1 MENCC
6 RAFSLSILTSI
17 LVDNMKNYKM
27 QQILI
32 LQEQFHKWM
41 QFPKKWQ
48 LTPTEQYDSFIFGQN
63 PMEPGKDNF
72 VGNVLLTIPE
82 KIFKRS
88 LAGKIF

>member
-1 MENCC
+1 ME
-6 RAFSLSILTSI
+6 
-17 LVDNMKNYKM
+17 KNYKM

-48 LTPTEQYDSFIFGQN
+48 LTPNELIFGQN
-63 PMEPGKDNF
+63 PMEPGIF
-72 VGNVLLTIPE
+72 VGNVLLSIPE

-88 LAGKIF
+88 LAAKIF

>member
-1 MENCC
+1 
-6 RAFSLSILTSI
+6 
-17 LVDNMKNYKM
+17 
-27 QQILI
+27 
-32 LQEQFHKWM
+32 M

-63 PMEPGKDNF
+63 PMELGKDNF